1 MDLHCTYNLDLLKVS
16 MHESL
21 EMFVG
26 HLARVGER
34 ESRVERERER
44 ERERVERRERER
56 KEESETK
63 RGEKNNVILKT
74 ILMSSCECIFSHFS
88 ISLSHLYFSPE
99 VTCVVLT

>member
-1 MDLHCTYNLDLLKVS
+1 MHCHHRSVFDLLDIAKGRRMDLHCTYNLDLLKVS

-44 ERERVERRERER
+44 ERESREKRERE
-56 KEESETK
+56 K
-63 RGEKNNVILKT
+63 RRVRDKKGEKK
-74 ILMSSCECIFSHFS
+74 
-88 ISLSHLYFSPE
+88 
-99 VTCVVLT
+99 